1 MEAKDVDLIKTLVGQ
16 DAEIKGL
23 WDQHKDLKKIIDRF
37 EKKGLLNETEVLE
50 LKELK
55 KKKLAG
61 KTKLHLLIEKY
72 K

>member
-1 MEAKDVDLIKTLVGQ
+1 MEAKDVDLIRTLVGQ

-23 WDQHKDLKKIIDRF
+23 WDQHLDLKKIIDRF

-55 KKKLAG
+55 KKKLSG

>member
-1 MEAKDVDLIKTLVGQ
+1 MEAKDIDLIKTLVGQ
-16 DAEIKGL
+16 DAEISGL
-23 WDQHKDLKKIIDRF
+23 WDQHKELKKIIDKF
-37 EKKGLLNETEVLE
+37 EKKGFLNETEILE

-61 KTKLHLLIEKY
+61 KTKLHLLLEKY